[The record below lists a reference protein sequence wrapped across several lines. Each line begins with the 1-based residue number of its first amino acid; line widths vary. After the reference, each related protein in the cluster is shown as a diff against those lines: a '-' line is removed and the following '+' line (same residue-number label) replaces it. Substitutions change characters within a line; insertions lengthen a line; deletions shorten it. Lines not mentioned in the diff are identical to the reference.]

1 VSACLY
7 SMYMNY
13 AYTVHVVLF
22 FLDTRRRRRP
32 YGVAVGGR
40 PNVVNEVGQ
49 VSPAAPPRQ
58 HGDAFGACPVVGDG
72 VGHHDRRAGGA
83 DASGDIARDG
93 VAGADSEQE
102 ARRASGWSW
111 RRWHRRGAGS
121 ASRKWLVVAAV
132 VQLVE
137 KTSQLVHV
145 PSSATASGI
154 TTGRRRRRLASRPT
168 RRWCRRRWGRC
179 A

>member
-72 VGHHDRRAGGA
+72 VWHHDRRAGGA
-83 DASGDIARDG
+83 DAGGDAARSGVSGSDAKQ
-93 VAGADSEQE
+93 GACLASCWSF
-102 ARRASGWSW
+102 RR
-111 RRWHRRGAGS
+111 RRRRGAGS

-132 VQLVE
+132 VHLAE
-137 KTSQLVHV
+137 TTSHLVHI

-154 TTGRRRRRLASRPT
+154 TTGRRRRRRAPRPT
-168 RRWCRRRWGRC
+168 HRWYRCRWERC
-179 A
+179 V